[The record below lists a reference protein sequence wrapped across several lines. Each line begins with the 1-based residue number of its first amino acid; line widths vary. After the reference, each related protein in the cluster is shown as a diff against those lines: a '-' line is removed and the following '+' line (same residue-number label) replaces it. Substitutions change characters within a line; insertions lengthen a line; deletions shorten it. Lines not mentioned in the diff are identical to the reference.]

1 MHKTSASSHTASPW
15 YARLVAQFQAFVQR
29 RRLQPIRDPE
39 ALRTFLQTRASY
51 VAQMTLYG
59 YLRTRS
65 GVRFPELF
73 NNDQFVESINI
84 AKWHVW
90 LACLSD
96 LSAYAGGM
104 LRRSG
109 ATDAAVKELVERLV
123 GKILAETGTPA
134 DAGPEYAAH
143 ADRVKA
149 RLALCDWAAQ
159 ADGNGPFVESPTA
172 LVYWAPI
179 VEELKV
185 LDEEIVR
192 NSVRFRWNEI
202 REQMRRALDARAVMG
217 IASSP

>member
-1 MHKTSASSHTASPW
+1 MHKTPASTQIAAPW
-15 YARLVAQFQAFVQR
+15 YERLLAPLHAFFRR
-29 RRLQPIRDPE
+29 RRLQPIRDVD
-39 ALRTFLQTRASY
+39 ALRKFLQTRASY

-73 NNDQFVESINI
+73 NNDQFVASINI

-96 LSAYAGGM
+96 LAAYAGGM

-109 ATDAAVKELVERLV
+109 ASHIAVRETMQRMVND
-123 GKILAETGTPA
+123 ILAETGSPP
-134 DAGPEYAAH
+134 DAGPEFLAH
-143 ADRVKA
+143 AERVRA
-149 RLALCDWAAQ
+149 RVALCDWAAQ
-159 ADGNGPFVESPTA
+159 ADGDGPFVESPGA

-202 REQMRRALDARAVMG
+202 RQQLRRALDARAVMG
-217 IASSP
+217 VAPSP

>member
-1 MHKTSASSHTASPW
+1 MHNPDASNDAKLPW
-15 YARLVAQFQAFVQR
+15 FERLLAPLRAFLHR
-29 RRLQPIRDPE
+29 RRLQPIRDPR
-39 ALRTFLQTRASY
+39 ALREFLQSRASY

-73 NNDQFVESINI
+73 NNDEFVVSVNI

-96 LSAYAGGM
+96 LAAYLGGM

-109 ATDAAVKELVERLV
+109 KSDAEVGRVMQRAVGE
-123 GKILAETGTPA
+123 ILSETGVPA

-143 ADRVKA
+143 ADRV
-149 RLALCDWAAQ
+149 RSRIALCNWAAQ
-159 ADGNGPFVESPTA
+159 ADGDGPFVESPGA
-172 LVYWAPI
+172 LVFWAPI

-202 REQMRRALDARAVMG
+202 REQARRALDAQAVMG
-217 IASSP
+217 SVSSP

>member
-1 MHKTSASSHTASPW
+1 MHKPPAPVPLLERALGPL
-15 YARLVAQFQAFVQR
+15 RRFLQR
-29 RRLQPIRDPE
+29 RRLQPIRD
-39 ALRTFLQTRASY
+39 AAGLRSFLQTRASY

-65 GVRFPELF
+65 GTRFPELF
-73 NNDQFVESINI
+73 NDDHFVKSINI

-96 LSAYAGGM
+96 LAAYAGGM
-104 LRRSG
+104 LRRNAR
-109 ATDAAVKELVERLV
+109 ATDAAVERLMR
-123 GKILAETGTPA
+123 GLIDEILTETGIPPE
-134 DAGPEYAAH
+134 AGPEYPAH
-143 ADRVKA
+143 ADRVRA

-159 ADGNGPFVESPTA
+159 ADGDGPFVESPSA

-202 REQMRRALDARAVMG
+202 RAQLRRALDASAVMDN
-217 IASSP
+217 APSL